1 MVEEV
6 SLMKGLHYGHQSID
20 ESDIAAV
27 VAALKGEWLTQGPL
41 VDEFEE
47 RVAGYV
53 GVPYA
58 VAFSSGTA
66 ALHGAMYAAGV
77 ESGDVVLTS
86 PLTFA
91 ATANSVLY
99 VKGVP
104 VFLDIDP
111 KTYCLDPE
119 RVAQFCRRKNPKA
132 IAPVSYAGYP
142 VDMKAFRSLADSCGA
157 VLVEDA
163 CHALG
168 AERNGVKVGLEA
180 DMTVL
185 SFHPVKH
192 VTTGEGGMVLTK
204 STEFAEKLRLFRSHG
219 ITKDPA
225 MMARNPEGPWYTEM
239 LELGYNYRLSD
250 IQCALGIS
258 QMKRLD
264 ASIARRREIAAR
276 YDNAFRG
283 NDAIAIPPGH
293 PGHAYHLYPVWISP
307 ELRKRIF
314 EGLRDAG
321 IGVQVHYLP
330 VPLHPYYRRVFG
342 YKPGGFPNAEKIYS
356 GEISLPMYPDLDDA
370 DVSRVIHEV
379 LLLVGA

>member
-1 MVEEV
+1 
-6 SLMKGLHYGHQSID
+6 MKSLHYGHQSID

-53 GVPYA
+53 GVPHA

-119 RVAQFCRRKNPKA
+119 RVARFCREKNPKV
-132 IAPVSYAGYP
+132 IAPVSFAGYP
-142 VDMKAFRSLADSCGA
+142 VDMKAFRQIADGCNA
-157 VLVEDA
+157 VIVEDA

-168 AERNGVKVGLEA
+168 AERNGVKVGIEA
-180 DMTVL
+180 DMTAL

-204 STEFAEKLRLFRSHG
+204 SSVFAEKLRLFRSHG
-219 ITKDPA
+219 IAKNPA
-225 MMARNPEGPWYTEM
+225 MMTREPDGPWYTEM
-239 LELGYNYRLSD
+239 LELGYNYRLTD
-250 IQCALGIS
+250 IQCALGLS

-264 ASIARRREIAAR
+264 ASIARRREIATR
-276 YDNAFRG
+276 YDDAFRD
-283 NDAIAIPPGH
+283 NEALSTPPSH
-293 PGHAYHLYPVWISP
+293 PGHAYHLYPLWVSP
-307 ELRKRIF
+307 ELRKRVF
-314 EGLRDAG
+314 EGLRDAD

-330 VPLHPYYRRVFG
+330 VPLHPYYRRTFD
-342 YKPGGFPNAEKIYS
+342 YKAGDFPNAERIYA
-356 GEISLPMYPDLDDA
+356 GEISLPMYPDLNDE
-370 DVSRVIHEV
+370 DVSRVIREV
-379 LLLVGA
+379 LRLVGA